1 MYIRSA
7 IAGYWKYR
15 LNAPIS
21 ELVASVSADTKVTK
35 SNNMKLKKAR
45 VQNYRSIIDS
55 GEFEIE
61 KLKTIMVGPNE
72 AGKTVIL
79 KALQQLNKPD
89 EVPGFE
95 ALRDYPRSLFNDIDT
110 GKVNPKDVTVVTGYF
125 ELEQADKD
133 LIPVEFRN
141 CTYKFFKNI
150 DNSTYHNLIDAP
162 PKIQVKDIKADLAR
176 LFAHLDKQYSV
187 ENPEEE
193 TKKPSILLM
202 SITAQLH
209 DYLAVSGDIATKLKA
224 LLEKNFPLI
233 AEENEKEEARYEK
246 LQEQLTFNKK
256 YDEVLSILSRQK
268 PVFILFNN
276 YFKVK
281 PSVHLEHLA
290 IRTEKNLLEDEFY
303 DYGNLC
309 LLKLLGFSARELSD
323 LGKTQSPDINN
334 PVALK
339 DYKDKL
345 DTRSYKLNA
354 ASVRLSNEIRKVWMP
369 NPDRPEA
376 DKLKVTADGQYL
388 KVVVEDDIGVDIELD
403 QRSEGFQWLVSF
415 FVVFFAE
422 AMDKHKN
429 SILLLDEP
437 GLSLHGLKQ
446 RDFRETI
453 SRLAEQNQTIY
464 TTHSPF
470 LVGPDEL
477 DIVKVVEMKNRKEG
491 TKVHT
496 TISSSD
502 PAGLLPLQEA
512 LGYDLAQSLFSQQ
525 RNLILEGLTDY
536 WYLDATSQLL
546 KDSGVDA
553 LNDKIAL
560 VFANSAGKVVYYATI
575 LFAHNLK
582 VAALLDSDAAGDQ
595 AANQENLVHTLGN
608 KNILRTKDYVANVP
622 KAEIEDLLRHTL
634 ISIVKAEYG
643 VDTASIAASQPNRPI
658 IDIFTKE
665 VTSFSKYKLAK
676 AFIQW
681 TKTHEAKDLT
691 ANELTH
697 WKNLIQRIN
706 KVLK

>member
-1 MYIRSA
+1 
-7 IAGYWKYR
+7 
-15 LNAPIS
+15 
-21 ELVASVSADTKVTK
+21 
-35 SNNMKLKKAR
+35 MKLQKAR
-45 VQNYRSIIDS
+45 VQNYRSIIDT
-55 GEFEIE
+55 GEFEVE

-79 KALQQLNKPD
+79 KALQQLSKPND
-89 EVPGFE
+89 VPGFDV
-95 ALRDYPRSLFNDIDT
+95 LRDYPRSRYNDIST
-110 GKVNPKDVTVVTGYF
+110 GKVSPKDITVVTGYF
-125 ELEQADKD
+125 ILEEEDQKLLPA
-133 LIPVEFRN
+133 EFKN
-141 CTYKFFKNI
+141 CTYKIHRNI
-150 DNSTYHNLIDAP
+150 DNKGYHSLENAP
-162 PKIQVKDIKADLAR
+162 AKIHYKDIKSDLAR
-176 LFAHLDKQYSV
+176 LIVHLDKQYAA
-187 ENPEEE
+187 ENPEE
-193 TKKPSILLM
+193 TAKLPSIVLKA
-202 SITAQLH
+202 ITDTWN
-209 DYLAVSGDIATKLKA
+209 DYSTISGEKATKVKTQ
-224 LLEKNFPLI
+224 LEKYFTLI
-233 AEENEKEEARYEK
+233 EEGNEKEEARYTK
-246 LQEQLTFNKK
+246 LLEQIDFNKK
-256 YDEVLSILSRQK
+256 HDVVLGILDERT

-290 IRTEKNLLEDEFY
+290 QRTEQNLLDDEYY

-309 LLKLLGFSARELSD
+309 LLKLLGFTARQLAD
-323 LGKTQSPDINN
+323 LGNTRSPNINDTT
-334 PVALK
+334 ALK

-345 DTRSYKLNA
+345 DSRSYQLNA
-354 ASVRLSNEIRKVWMP
+354 ASVRLTEEVRTVWMP

-388 KVVVEDDIGVDIELD
+388 KVVVEDDMGVDIELD

-429 SILLLDEP
+429 AILLLDEP
-437 GLSLHGLKQ
+437 GMSLHALKQ
-446 RDFRETI
+446 RDFRDTI
-453 SRLAEQNQTIY
+453 TRLAEKNQTIY

-477 DIVKVVEMKNRKEG
+477 DIVKVVEMKNRREG

-496 TISSSD
+496 TLSSSD

-536 WYLDATSQLL
+536 WYLDATAELL
-546 KDSGVDA
+546 RGAKIES

-595 AANQENLVHTLGN
+595 AAQQENLVHTLGN
-608 KNILRTKDYVANVP
+608 KNILRTKDFVVDVLKP
-622 KAEIEDLLRHTL
+622 EIEDLLRETL
-634 ISIVKAEYG
+634 IAIVKSEYG
-643 VDTASIAASQPNRPI
+643 KDTSAIASSQPTRPI
-658 IDIFTKE
+658 IDIFTQE
-665 VTSFSKYKLAK
+665 VADFSKYKLAK
-676 AFIQW
+676 AFIRW
-681 TKTHEAKDLT
+681 TRENDASALT
-691 ANELTH
+691 ANEQIG
-697 WKNLIQRIN
+697 WKNLIQQVN